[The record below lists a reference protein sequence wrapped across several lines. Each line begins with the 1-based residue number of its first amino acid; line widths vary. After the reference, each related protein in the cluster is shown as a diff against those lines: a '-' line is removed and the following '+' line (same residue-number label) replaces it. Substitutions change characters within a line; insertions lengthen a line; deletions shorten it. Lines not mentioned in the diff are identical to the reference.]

1 MPTQPLA
8 ATLNARAR
16 EFFPQNGEAYV
27 VARFRASRQRSDLV
41 STRRGWTSSHEV
53 KDLLAKIAAFNSAM
67 RSAHVVTSSH
77 DVALR
82 PVALR
87 ASPWKT
93 RVCVTGA
100 RNFYFLLAISN
111 NVMNNTIAAG
121 ELRRLFEVHDNLHLD
136 VANMRGPT
144 AHEVRDYYKTHQLS
158 FQFELPIP
166 LHLSTPD
173 SIRRLPEWS
182 WDLPR
187 DRFFADLS
195 VTLAAL
201 AVLMSLEVS
210 ATDAETL
217 FARVETTLRHGPRVG
232 MGVTPS
238 ILRGAFG
245 DQLDAWS
252 RFLSALD
259 PWASSPSTRHF
270 NADHDK
276 LVEKPGTTRARS
288 PPQARCG
295 VDPNAPTKRA
305 KIDAGAT
312 ADPDALVKSALEVV
326 MNHPAEQQAAQGQPV
341 RPAQPSEPGKPSNPN
356 KPRMP
361 YTNFPDVSLVSPE
374 ALHVKNLT
382 EIANLSAKAH
392 LDTDLVPGLCANISS
407 VSALSCV
414 FHPSSPHALSQI
426 WQPMPLAAAR

>member
-1 MPTQPLA
+1 MSTPSPA
-8 ATLNARAR
+8 AALNVRAR
-16 EFFPQNGEAYV
+16 EFFPKNGDAYV
-27 VARFRASRQRSDLV
+27 VARFRASRQRSDII
-41 STRRGWTSSHEV
+41 SPRRGWTSSHEV

-67 RSAHVVTSSH
+67 RNTYVVSSSD

-111 NVMNNTIAAG
+111 KVMNNNIAAR
-121 ELRRLFEVHDNLHLD
+121 ELRKLFEVHDNLHLD

-144 AHEVRDYYKTHQLS
+144 LRDVGAYYKTHQLS

-187 DRFFADLS
+187 DQFFADLS
-195 VTLAAL
+195 VTLAAS
-201 AVLMSLEVS
+201 AVLMSLEVT

-232 MGVTPS
+232 LGVTPS
-238 ILRGAFG
+238 ILRATLGEQM
-245 DQLDAWS
+245 DVWTQ
-252 RFLSALD
+252 FLSGLD
-259 PWASSPSTRHF
+259 PWARSQSTHHF
-270 NADHDK
+270 NAGHDSSVK
-276 LVEKPGTTRARS
+276 KPGATRARS
-288 PPQARCG
+288 PLQARCG
-295 VDPNAPTKRA
+295 VDPNVPTKRA
-305 KIDAGAT
+305 KIDADA
-312 ADPDALVKSALEVV
+312 AEEPDALVKSALEIV
-326 MNHPAEQQAAQGQPV
+326 MSESHGKPSTKPSEQQAAQTQPV
-341 RPAQPSEPGKPSNPN
+341 RPAQPS
-356 KPRMP
+356 KPRTP
-361 YTNFPDVSLVSPE
+361 QRDLPSVSLISPE
-374 ALHVKNLT
+374 ALHVKNLI
-382 EIANLSAKAH
+382 EIANLSAKSR
-392 LDTDLVPGLCANISS
+392 LDTDLVPGSLANVSS